1 MTLTLLHPQAVT
13 PSARAEV
20 GRYLEL
26 DLAEIDRAVIK
37 VASKERVVVT
47 FDPITTDDL
56 QRIFGLSHATAD
68 FEIATRPLALIVK
81 GNAALNLRSAELQC
95 GAAKV
100 LSLTRQSPASD
111 QYVATLEA
119 ITPWLTRRTR
129 QVVLSAPRHA
139 AIDLSRILM
148 SNREVTVDFK
158 GGKIMSWSDEDIR
171 ACEVFDVYGD
181 APQR

>member
-1 MTLTLLHPQAVT
+1 MALTLLHPSVVA

-37 VASKERVVVT
+37 VESKESVVVT
-47 FDPITTDDL
+47 FDPVTTDEL
-56 QRIFGLSHATAD
+56 QRVFGLSHAAAD

-81 GNAALNLRSAELQC
+81 GHAQLNLRSAELQC

-100 LSLTRQSPASD
+100 LSLTRQSPSSD

-119 ITPWLTRRTR
+119 VTPWLTRRTR
-129 QVVLSAPRHA
+129 QVVLSAPNHA
-139 AIDLSRILM
+139 AIDLSRVLM
-148 SNREVTVDFK
+148 SNREITVDFK
-158 GGKIMSWSDEDIR
+158 GGKIMSWSDESIS
-171 ACEVFDVYGD
+171 ACEVFNIYGD